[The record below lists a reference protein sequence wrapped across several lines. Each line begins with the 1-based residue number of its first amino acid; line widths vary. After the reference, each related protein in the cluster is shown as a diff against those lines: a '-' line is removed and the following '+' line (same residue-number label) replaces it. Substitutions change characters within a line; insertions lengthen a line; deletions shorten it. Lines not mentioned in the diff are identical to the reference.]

1 MLSIPKSN
9 DFMTKAE
16 SVWVIGHQIQL
27 INSTGNYDIFFGE
40 TPSGVPGPPPHYH
53 SKYSEFVL
61 VLRGQM
67 EFFVDGEKRLLQE
80 GDSIDLPAH
89 SVHTFNNPAPDTS
102 RWLNIHS
109 PKGFF
114 SFFERFGVPVK
125 QENSFE
131 SSISR
136 SMIDKVVKEAAGF
149 DMMIV
154 KA

>member
-1 MLSIPKSN
+1 
-9 DFMTKAE
+9 MTKTE
-16 SVWVIGHQIQL
+16 SIWVIGHQIQP
-27 INSTGNYDIFFGE
+27 INSSGNYDIFFGE
-40 TPSGVPGPPPHYH
+40 TPAGVPGPPPHYH

-61 VLRGQM
+61 VLKGQL
-67 EFFVDGEKRLLQE
+67 EFFVDGEKRLLRE

-89 SVHTFNNPAPDTS
+89 SVHTFNNPTSDTS

-114 SFFERFGVPVK
+114 SFFERFGVPIK
-125 QENSFE
+125 QEKSFE

-136 SMIDKVVKEAAGF
+136 SMIDEVVKEAAGF

-154 KA
+154 KV